1 MISEKNYLTN
11 QQKHIRLYIME
22 EQERINLIKN
32 AVLASQ
38 GFTNKAVESFV
49 EEVKTEEVI
58 GENGLFGISNSD
70 IQDEAQFLGTD
81 VAENIDEEDQGTE
94 VSDQMKGVY
103 K

>member
-1 MISEKNYLTN
+1 
-11 QQKHIRLYIME
+11 ME

-58 GENGLFGISNSD
+58 GENGLFNVANHD
-70 IQDEAQFLGTD
+70 IEDEKQFLYSD
-81 VAENIDEEDQGTE
+81 VAEEIDEEDQDIG
-94 VSDQMKGVY
+94 VSDQMKGIY

>member
-1 MISEKNYLTN
+1 
-11 QQKHIRLYIME
+11 ME

-58 GENGLFGISNSD
+58 GENGLFVISNSD

>member
-1 MISEKNYLTN
+1 
-11 QQKHIRLYIME
+11 ME

-38 GFTNKAVESFV
+38 GTSNALVDKFV

-58 GENGLFGISNSD
+58 GENGLFGISRSD
-70 IQDEAQFLGTD
+70 IQDEVQFLSTD
-81 VAENIDEEDQGTE
+81 VAEDIDEEDQDIGL
-94 VSDQMKGVY
+94 SDEMKGVY

>member
-1 MISEKNYLTN
+1 
-11 QQKHIRLYIME
+11 ME

-38 GFTNKAVESFV
+38 GTSNALVDNFV

-58 GENGLFGISNSD
+58 GENGLFGISKSD
-70 IQDEAQFLGTD
+70 IQDEVQFLGTD
-81 VAENIDEEDQGTE
+81 VAEDIDEEDQDIGL
-94 VSDQMKGVY
+94 SDEMKGVY

>member
-1 MISEKNYLTN
+1 
-11 QQKHIRLYIME
+11 ME

-38 GFTNKAVESFV
+38 GFTNKAVEGFI